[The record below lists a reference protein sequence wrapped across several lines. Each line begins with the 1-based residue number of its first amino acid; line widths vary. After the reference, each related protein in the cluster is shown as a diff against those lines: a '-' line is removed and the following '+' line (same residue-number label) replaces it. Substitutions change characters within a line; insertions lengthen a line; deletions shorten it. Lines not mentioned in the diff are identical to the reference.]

1 MAKDEKKVVPAAE
14 TEVAPA
20 AEAPVAPKKTDAGL
34 EPGEVVIGERRD
46 GDTVIV
52 VTSFGRKIVK
62 QGK

>member
-1 MAKDEKKVVPAAE
+1 MAKDEKKVVSEVAP
-14 TEVAPA
+14 EVAPA
-20 AEAPVAPKKTDAGL
+20 AEAVAAPKKADAGL

-46 GDTVIV
+46 GDTLIV

>member
-14 TEVAPA
+14 
-20 AEAPVAPKKTDAGL
+20 AEAEVAPKKAEAGL

>member
-1 MAKDEKKVVPAAE
+1 MSKDEKKVVSEVAP
-14 TEVAPA
+14 EVAPA
-20 AEAPVAPKKTDAGL
+20 AEVVTEPKKAAAGL

-46 GDTVIV
+46 GDTLIV